1 MPPARRSK
9 LPTRRKLTGVRVN
22 DRREGLTSIRKAQ
35 PEPLRG
41 GLKKIL
47 KILLVSA
54 CCVVLLCVTQR
65 HMTAKRI
72 TAEQIGAELVEAAR
86 SQTEDSLPLSTR
98 LFPYIYIASR
108 RMSLRAISR
117 WLQEKHG
124 VSLSA
129 AAISR
134 ALSSPEL
141 HLQRLAESISAPAHY
156 VASEYGFGTHDLLYG
171 VEVENGPTH
180 LEFLADHTHPQP
192 ESEHDLPRW
201 EEMQAL
207 AAAWGPIPHEV
218 QLLLEPYLRELLSDH
233 ADGEFAGDSSLPISQ
248 ESKP

>member
-1 MPPARRSK
+1 
-9 LPTRRKLTGVRVN
+9 
-22 DRREGLTSIRKAQ
+22 
-35 PEPLRG
+35 
-41 GLKKIL
+41 
-47 KILLVSA
+47 
-54 CCVVLLCVTQR
+54 
-65 HMTAKRI
+65 MTAKRM

-86 SQTEDSLPLSTR
+86 SQTEDSLPLSTK
-98 LFPYIYIASR
+98 LFPYIFIASR

-134 ALSSPEL
+134 ALSSQEL
-141 HLQRLAESISAPAHY
+141 HLQRLAESIAAPVRY
-156 VASEYGFGTHDLLYG
+156 IASEYGFGTLNLLYD
-171 VEVENGPTH
+171 EVIENGPTQ

-192 ESEHDLPRW
+192 ESEHDIPRW

-207 AAAWGPIPHEV
+207 AGVWAPIPHEV

-233 ADGEFAGDSSLPISQ
+233 DADDIDDDSSFSYAQ
-248 ESKP
+248 ETTP